1 MLIRRPILIPSSTT
15 LLVDP
20 KGNPHPLVLNKTL
33 ISVAWQISGR
43 DYLSRE
49 FLRKQPSLLPSK
61 EGKALWEITNRPG
74 RSGLAGVTMESLSIS
89 MPCEYKEMLLYKTTG
104 LHRSAISAYHVHV
117 DDNPIGQ
124 HPLCALFCLVYLT
137 RALHS
142 QNTCLY
148 GMSKKFQ
155 ILLNQHG
162 GSR

>member
-20 KGNPHPLVLNKTL
+20 KGNSHPLVLNKTL
-33 ISVAWQISGR
+33 ISVAWQVSGR

-61 EGKALWEITNRPG
+61 EGKVLWEITNRPG

-89 MPCEYKEMLLYKTTG
+89 MPCEYKETLLYKTIG

-124 HPLCALFCLVYLT
+124 HPLVCSLLSGIFNSHPPQPKYLFV
-137 RALHS
+137 
-142 QNTCLY
+142 
-148 GMSKKFQ
+148 
-155 ILLNQHG
+155 
-162 GSR
+162 